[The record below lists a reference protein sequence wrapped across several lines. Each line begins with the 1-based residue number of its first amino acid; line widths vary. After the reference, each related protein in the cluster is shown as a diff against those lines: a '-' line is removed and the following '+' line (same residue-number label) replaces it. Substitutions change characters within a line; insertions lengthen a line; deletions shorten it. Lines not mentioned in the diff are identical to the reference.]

1 MCDLCTMPQS
11 FEHKQIVMYLRRVM
25 RAVFATSMNVGLLL
39 VILASACVSTG
50 TYDKK
55 VKVAELT
62 KAREDD
68 AAASKQR
75 EQALDEKIS
84 AV

>member
-1 MCDLCTMPQS
+1 MCDLCAMPQS

-55 VKVAELT
+55 VAELT